1 MVLMGLAHFGK
12 TGDMIPSQMVFP
24 MRWTRET
31 PGIHWF
37 MQEVSIMFYV
47 LGWLVIFTL
56 MALWSFTV
64 WAFHGVASWI
74 VSQGGALAASSS
86 GAVAEAVAETVNG
99 AVAGAVTEATAAIPA
114 QALPAWMAPW
124 LDTWLAPVLVPL
136 GDALG
141 ALTTGLAPV
150 VDSMLQA
157 APSLAGLLGVAGWVI
172 WALGAVL
179 LLAVGA
185 GLHLVTAL
193 WQRKGGGT
201 GGLGGWRPPGM
212 A

>member
-1 MVLMGLAHFGK
+1 
-12 TGDMIPSQMVFP
+12 
-24 MRWTRET
+24 
-31 PGIHWF
+31 
-37 MQEVSIMFYV
+37 MFYV

-86 GAVAEAVAETVNG
+86 GAV
-99 AVAGAVTEATAAIPA
+99 TEAATAIPA
-114 QALPAWMAPW
+114 QVLPAWMSPW
-124 LDTWLAPVLVPL
+124 LDTWLAPVLEPL

-150 VDSMLQA
+150 VDSLLQA
-157 APSLAGLLGVAGWVI
+157 APSLAGVLGVAAWVI
-172 WALGAVL
+172 WALGAML

-185 GLHLVTAL
+185 GLHLITAL
-193 WQRKGGGT
+193 WQRQGGGT